1 MTLSDGDRPVDALR
15 RWQESGAV
23 WRVMSRT
30 SSRLVTA
37 FLTCDGGEDVDR
49 RTLETVDV
57 LKFVGDRVTNQAS

>member
-1 MTLSDGDRPVDALR
+1 
-15 RWQESGAV
+15 
-23 WRVMSRT
+23 MSRT

-37 FLTCDGGEDVDR
+37 FLTCDGGEEVDR